1 MAKKGMKRPES
12 TASAAQNR
20 SQSGAQN
27 MAGGSKGKS
36 EPTQQSRAHPR
47 LRLRRRG
54 CFVKKTVL
62 RGILGQG

>member
-27 MAGGSKGKS
+27 MAGGSKGICLS
-36 EPTQQSRAHPR
+36 
-47 LRLRRRG
+47 L
-54 CFVKKTVL
+54 
-62 RGILGQG
+62 ILELDSNTHFR

>member
-1 MAKKGMKRPES
+1 MAKIGMKRPES

-36 EPTQQSRAHPR
+36 EPTQQS
-47 LRLRRRG
+47 
-54 CFVKKTVL
+54 
-62 RGILGQG
+62 